1 VVAEFV
7 AFAMTYATQIY
18 VIAKAGPVFVS
29 MYLSK
34 QILLLVIMKAVALGE
49 EFYLGG

>member
-1 VVAEFV
+1 VVAEFE

-18 VIAKAGPVFVS
+18 VIDKAGPMFVS
-29 MYLSK
+29 MYLSQ
-34 QILLLVIMKAVALGE
+34 QILLLVIIKAVALGE

>member
-1 VVAEFV
+1 MVAQFV

-18 VIAKAGPVFVS
+18 VIDKAGPMFVS
-29 MYLSK
+29 MYLS
-34 QILLLVIMKAVALGE
+34 QQFLLLVIIKAVSLGE

>member
-1 VVAEFV
+1 MVAEFE

-18 VIAKAGPVFVS
+18 VIDKAGPVFVS
-29 MYLSK
+29 MYLSQ
-34 QILLLVIMKAVALGE
+34 QILLLVIIKAVALGE